1 LSFRAAEGS
10 PQAEKSKKTKEK
22 KNKKRGK
29 RLEIGVLKDFLEI
42 GVVGDSKRYDFIGL
56 LRF

>member
-1 LSFRAAEGS
+1 LSFRAAEGLL
-10 PQAEKSKKTKEK
+10 QAEKSKKTKEK
-22 KNKKRGK
+22 EQKKR
-29 RLEIGVLKDFLEI
+29 VLKDFLEI